1 MRNLVLSLVAGLL
14 IATPMFAQ
22 DAAPAAKDSNSTNAV
37 KTDKYLLWQ
46 KRHAI
51 AFSAGMP
58 GVGMEYAYNIN
69 RHLNLRAGFM
79 AFAFNDFNTDLE
91 ISGQPV
97 SINADLNSAAY
108 DLFLE
113 YQPSSNTAF
122 KLVAGIGYLNNIGVN
137 STVLLSEDIGF
148 GDLIIDNE
156 EIGEIGVDVS
166 WTGIAP
172 YIGFGFGRAIP
183 KKRVGFG
190 LEFGSYYAGGPDVV
204 INATGMLANT
214 SEEAAEL
221 EENLAS
227 YAWVP
232 RIMARLAIKL

>member
-1 MRNLVLSLVAGLL
+1 MKKLVLNLVAGLL
-14 IATPMFAQ
+14 ITAPIFAQ
-22 DAAPAAKDSNSTNAV
+22 DAAPAARDSNSTGAV
-37 KTDKYLLWQ
+37 KTDKYMLWQ
-46 KRHAI
+46 KRHAL

-79 AFAFNDFNTDLE
+79 AFAFKDFNTDLE

-166 WTGIAP
+166 WTGLAP

-190 LEFGSYYAGGPDVV
+190 LEFGSYYAGGPDVA

-214 SEEAAEL
+214 SEEAAEAL
-221 EENLAS
+221 L
-227 YAWVP
+227 
-232 RIMARLAIKL
+232 

>member
-1 MRNLVLSLVAGLL
+1 MRKVVLSLIAGLL
-14 IATPMFAQ
+14 IASPMLAQ
-22 DAAPAAKDSNSTNAV
+22 DAPAATDSNSTADV
-37 KTDKYLLWQ
+37 EKTDKYMLWQ

-137 STVLLSEDIGF
+137 TTVLLSEDIGF

-156 EIGEIGVDVS
+156 EIGEIGVDVA
-166 WTGIAP
+166 WNGLAP

-190 LEFGSYYAGGPDVV
+190 LEFGSYYAGGPDVT

-221 EENLAS
+221 QENLSS